1 MMNQIKELKNK
12 NNKSFIIDIIHILV
26 NSEKNITVKI
36 KISLSI
42 SAPLTVLELKEF
54 ISNDFG
60 FPIKNMIFFYPLNG
74 IIENSYKFSF
84 EPNKK
89 ILLILILDQEKSDTN
104 KINNEIDIKN
114 KNFLQFPNFFKNNI
128 FYNKNNIN
136 NLINNLKNNK
146 NIKIEN
152 IKLNNSI
159 KDNKE
164 DDLNKLQNNAYF
176 KNTINDIGKSLEKIN
191 KSKDYNNMIIKN
203 NISLNQQKNSKCN
216 FVLTKVDN
224 KQNTLDENLLGKKR
238 CNPMTFKTTILN
250 KENENTKS
258 KNLIKLQTNNNI
270 KIVNFSVN
278 KNLINQNIEDKEDK

>member
-1 MMNQIKELKNK
+1 MNQIKELKNK

-60 FPIKNMIFFYPLNG
+60 FPVKNMIFFYPLNG

-114 KNFLQFPNFFKNNI
+114 KDFLQFPNFFKNNI
-128 FYNKNNIN
+128 F
-136 NLINNLKNNK
+136 
-146 NIKIEN
+146 
-152 IKLNNSI
+152 
-159 KDNKE
+159 
-164 DDLNKLQNNAYF
+164 
-176 KNTINDIGKSLEKIN
+176 
-191 KSKDYNNMIIKN
+191 
-203 NISLNQQKNSKCN
+203 
-216 FVLTKVDN
+216 
-224 KQNTLDENLLGKKR
+224 
-238 CNPMTFKTTILN
+238 
-250 KENENTKS
+250 
-258 KNLIKLQTNNNI
+258 
-270 KIVNFSVN
+270 
-278 KNLINQNIEDKEDK
+278 